1 MSERESGEEPQRR
14 NKTRGGKKTRRKH
27 ELFIEVAEGR
37 HIPKARISDTPIGE
51 TGLDRSLSDNTRDA
65 VPKPKLTTS
74 VVSVPP
80 PKPRFTTSVVRVPPP
95 SAKAKAASAIA
106 SASNPASSSSA
117 VSSVV
122 PKPKGA
128 TGESYLSVPVP
139 KSPAFSSPATPP
151 AVAKVV
157 PAPRTQESSGVVL
170 KPTRGPPALA
180 VREPNCSEVRLSLD
194 FHGVVQDYS
203 GRVSAEN
210 LAAIEDFIR
219 DSRHNKIGICTYIG
233 ERGHHSQ
240 TRRREVASI
249 VQDFRARTELD
260 LRLLI
265 TSDKSKSAIDHSVH
279 CHIDDRVDTCCGI
292 VERGGTAILISRR
305 VHPDLETYPS
315 LPLALQA
322 LRTRFVPKEFT
333 KAWPGPFTSL

>member
-51 TGLDRSLSDNTRDA
+51 TGLDRSLSDDTQDA

-139 KSPAFSSPATPP
+139 VSSPAAPP

-170 KPTRGPPALA
+170 KPTCGPPALA

-219 DSRHNKIGICTYIG
+219 DSRTIKSAFVPILGSADIIVKQEG
-233 ERGHHSQ
+233 ERWQ
-240 TRRREVASI
+240 VL
-249 VQDFRARTELD
+249 FRIFEPEL
-260 LRLLI
+260 I
-265 TSDKSKSAIDHSVH
+265 WT
-279 CHIDDRVDTCCGI
+279 
-292 VERGGTAILISRR
+292 
-305 VHPDLETYPS
+305 
-315 LPLALQA
+315 
-322 LRTRFVPKEFT
+322 
-333 KAWPGPFTSL
+333 

>member
-1 MSERESGEEPQRR
+1 MKS
-14 NKTRGGKKTRRKH
+14 
-27 ELFIEVAEGR
+27 
-37 HIPKARISDTPIGE
+37 
-51 TGLDRSLSDNTRDA
+51 
-65 VPKPKLTTS
+65 
-74 VVSVPP
+74 
-80 PKPRFTTSVVRVPPP
+80 
-95 SAKAKAASAIA
+95 IA
-106 SASNPASSSSA
+106 SSKAGSA

-128 TGESYLSVPVP
+128 KGESYLSVPVP
-139 KSPAFSSPATPP
+139 ESPSFASPAAPSAF
-151 AVAKVV
+151 AKVV
-157 PAPRTQESSGVVL
+157 PALRTQESSGVVL

-194 FHGVVQDYS
+194 FHGAVQDYS

-219 DSRHNKIGICTYIG
+219 DSRRNRIGICTYVG

-249 VQDFRARTELD
+249 VQDFRSRTGLD

-279 CHIDDRVDTCCGI
+279 CHIDDRVDTCCGV
-292 VERGGTAILISRR
+292 VERGGTAMQFSFLVGFTQILKHTHLSHWPSKHSALASCQKSSPKLGLDHLLLCDRIWFWTFRTFLEPQPKASR
-305 VHPDLETYPS
+305 
-315 LPLALQA
+315 
-322 LRTRFVPKEFT
+322 LRLVGKGRSDWFF
-333 KAWPGPFTSL
+333 